1 MGAWPTPA
9 VVSMRIPP
17 AFMTVMTMAM
27 IMNMWCLLFMIV
39 IVVAELNV
47 GWHIVVQ
54 KSRDDLY
61 PNKATHETSKQYPCR
76 SRRNKASVYEIF
88 LRGRKHAI

>member
-1 MGAWPTPA
+1 MRAWPTHA
-9 VVSMRIPP
+9 VVSMRIPS
-17 AFMTVMTMAM
+17 AFVTVVTMTVTMKR
-27 IMNMWCLLFMIV
+27 WCLLFMIV

-61 PNKATHETSKQYPCR
+61 PNKATHETSEQYPCR